1 MTFVILSIW
10 FELIMYSPMIH
21 ILNNSKSRIL
31 PATIHKK
38 KNAKEIKNEDI
49 ERKVNIANQTNS
61 DQLFL

>member
-1 MTFVILSIW
+1 
-10 FELIMYSPMIH
+10 MIH

-49 ERKVNIANQTNS
+49 ERKVNNRNNIVLYIANQTNS